1 MNATAAAGKPSPRIL
16 ISRGLFFDG
25 SGAPGVVRD
34 VAIADGVVINVS
46 AHALN
51 PGSFDEVIDAD
62 GKWVM
67 PGFLEI
73 HSHYDAEIVTAPGL
87 PESVRH
93 GVTTVVTG
101 NCSLSMVTVDADDSA
116 DLFAR
121 VEAIPHSGIKTIL
134 QQSKTWSTPG
144 DYRKWLQQQPL
155 GPTSRPCWV
164 TATCGSGYWA

>member
-1 MNATAAAGKPSPRIL
+1 M
-16 ISRGLFFDG
+16 ISRGLVFDG
-25 SGAPGVVRD
+25 GGAAGVVRD
-34 VAIADGVVINVS
+34 IAIADGVVINVS
-46 AHALN
+46 AQQLN
-51 PGSFDEVIDAD
+51 PGSFDEVIDAA

-67 PGFLEI
+67 PGFLET

-121 VEAIPHSGIKTIL
+121 VEAIPHSGIKAIL
-134 QQSKTWSTPG
+134 QESKTWTTPANTAG
-144 DYRKWLQQQPL
+144 GYSSSRWAPM
-155 GPTSRPCWV
+155 SRPCWV
-164 TATCGSGYWA
+164 TATCGSACWA